1 MEDRDLI
8 GRTLGEFVLGKPIGE
23 GGFGT
28 VYRSKQ
34 LPLGREVVVKVLHQR
49 LQPDEAARRRF
60 LREARLASWFVHP
73 YSAHIYD
80 FGVEEDGLP

>member
-1 MEDRDLI
+1 MEERDLI
-8 GRTLGEFVLGKPIGE
+8 GCTLGEFVLGKRIGE

-49 LQPDEAARRRF
+49 LQPDEDARRRF
-60 LREARLASWFVHP
+60 LREARLASWFDHP